1 MTRTIGVGV
10 GGGTGVTG
18 IGRYHTKAIEACQ
31 FLAPA
36 VSGAQGEPG
45 LREAL
50 AFARVQETIT
60 RSRESRHWEPGASEG
75 VTT

>member
-50 AFARVQETIT
+50 AFAHVQETTI
-60 RSRESRHWEPGASEG
+60 RLRESRRWELEAYEG